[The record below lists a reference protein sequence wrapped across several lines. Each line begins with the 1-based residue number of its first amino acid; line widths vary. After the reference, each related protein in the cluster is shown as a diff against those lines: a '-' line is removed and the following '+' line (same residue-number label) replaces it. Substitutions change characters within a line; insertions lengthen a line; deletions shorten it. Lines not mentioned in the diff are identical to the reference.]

1 MCLSLARQ
9 GVPTSA
15 LCFMPK
21 TGFAG
26 FVTGKAGKSC
36 LLRPFPKVSPAF
48 TEASVQSVGERFR
61 GGARNLPTEG
71 LELRTGGGAKNAVF
85 LPYFAKFP
93 PTRTKISSDG
103 GLDASNG
110 GL

>member
-36 LLRPFPKVSPAF
+36 LLRPFPKISPAF

-71 LELRTGGGAKNAVF
+71 LELRTGGGLKMQFSYLILPNF
-85 LPYFAKFP
+85 LRQEPKFP
-93 PTRTKISSDG
+93 PTG
-103 GLDASNG
+103 G
-110 GL
+110 